1 MNRSKEQVQARINLQ
16 QRAIECRLGLQKITP
31 RYSGLVDEAWV
42 TLFGE
47 HPDDATRT
55 KTRTALN
62 GGVMAGR
69 DEPFVE
75 RLEAC
80 LRFHMWL
87 RERVKEGIPKYVFPA
102 EA

>member
-1 MNRSKEQVQARINLQ
+1 MNLQEKVQARKNLQ
-16 QRAIECRLGLQKITP
+16 QRAIECRQGLQKIVP

-47 HPDDATRT
+47 HPDDATRA
-55 KTRTALN
+55 KTRSALN
-62 GGVMAGR
+62 GGVMVGR
-69 DEPFVE
+69 DEPFVG

-80 LRFHMWL
+80 LRYHQWL
-87 RERVKEGIPKYVFPA
+87 RERVKEGIPTYVFPE